1 MDDFR
6 IPWSSARISSPPLVA
21 EWILILFDVRPLK
34 QVGLDE
40 LYNTLNRDIWKCV
53 RPLPSNA

>member
-1 MDDFR
+1 MIFESLGLQLVLV
-6 IPWSSARISSPPLVA
+6 PPPLVA